1 MGTRKRKVFI
11 PPKKTNPRPQPG
23 VDTSGRPGATSINL
37 GALEGRKGLAVGDK
51 VRIGG
56 SGLYAGDIAVIERM
70 AGGAIPSAAVRTEA
84 GRSRTVRTVDLEP
97 VS

>member
-11 PPKKTNPRPQPG
+11 PPKKTAPRPQPG
-23 VDTSGRPGATSINL
+23 VDTSGRPGATSINTA
-37 GALEGRKGLAVGDK
+37 ALEGRAGLAVGDK
-51 VRIGG
+51 VQILGT
-56 SGLYAGDIAVIERM
+56 GLYAGEIAVIERM
-70 AGGAIPSAAVRTEA
+70 VGGAIPAAAVRTEA